1 MDKNKLF
8 GEIRTYCND
17 LRSKHAERD
26 TQALGMED
34 MYLMRKTA
42 HDEALEAISPDVVL
56 TKSTD
61 ERVAIQGVLRLLTTT
76 VPAITMPRDK
86 NDLSNMDASDDI
98 ERLGNALLA
107 SSDKTTLKPLHYNA
121 TLCGSLYDEIHIQIV
136 CTADLVEAAKGG
148 SPAAVARAERV
159 AALSPYQFI
168 ALNPKSGYPVW
179 DSLGLQAYHRQT
191 VVTMGQVVD
200 QYGKAVEDLITS
212 SGKTI
217 DETRLKE
224 ATLYDYWDTTYRC
237 TWIDGYDRPI
247 MVEEHGLPFIPI
259 VASIAEGSDLFDSAE
274 DRREPFLLTVFKSK
288 LDQRKTEAL
297 TAMATMNRVRGFS
310 PTLRFKRGEAGQE
323 IPSVS
328 RLGLFQYVDVP
339 PGAEFDEMPHASD
352 PATMDMLSI
361 ANGKTEAAT
370 IYASVLG
377 ASQSN
382 TYSQTALLS
391 QLGRIPLETVR
402 AQTGRAIADAVEI
415 AIEWIR
421 TNKEPVSVR
430 NYRSGAL
437 SDIDPRDIPEYINL
451 DCNLDVALPQDKLQ
465 AATIAKTLL
474 DAGIVSEEWVVEETL
489 KYGQPKQMQKTVLK
503 ERIIKALIGMEVQK
517 LLAMSQQQPGQ
528 VPGQEGGQVPGQ
540 EPGQEASQ
548 MQGIP
553 PEMLEGG
560 MGGPEMAM
568 GEQQMMPEEG
578 IGLA

>member
-1 MDKNKLF
+1 MDKTKLYN
-8 GEIRTYCND
+8 EIRTYCDN
-17 LRSKHAERD
+17 LRGQHEKRD
-26 TQALGMED
+26 TQAQGMED
-34 MYLMRKTA
+34 MYLMHKTQ
-42 HDEALEAISPDVVL
+42 HDEALEAISKDVVL

-76 VPAITMPRDK
+76 VPSITMPRDK
-86 NDLSNMDASDDI
+86 NDVAYMETSDDI

-121 TLCGSLYDEIHIQIV
+121 TLCGSLYDELQIQVV
-136 CTADLVEAAKGG
+136 CTADLVEAAEGA
-148 SPAAVARAERV
+148 SPAALARAKRV
-159 AALSPYQFI
+159 AALTPYQFI

-179 DSLGLQAYHRQT
+179 DTLGLQAYHRQT
-191 VVTMGQVVD
+191 TVTLGQVVD
-200 QYGKAVEDLITS
+200 QYGKTVEELIAT
-212 SGKTI
+212 SGKTL
-217 DETRLKE
+217 DEVRLNPV
-224 ATLYDYWDTTYRC
+224 TLYDFWDTTYRC
-237 TWIDGYDRPI
+237 TWLDGYDRPV
-247 MVEEHGLPFIPI
+247 MMEEHGLPFIPI

-274 DRREPFLLTVFKSK
+274 DKREPFLLTVFKSK

-310 PTLRFKRGEAGQE
+310 PTLRFKRGEPGQDV
-323 IPSVS
+323 PTMG
-328 RLGLFQYVDVP
+328 RLGLFQFVDVP
-339 PGAEFDEMPHASD
+339 AGAEFDEMPHASD

-370 IYASVLG
+370 IYNSVLG

-391 QLGRIPLETVR
+391 QLGRIPLDTVR

-421 TNKEPVSVR
+421 VRAKPLSVR

-437 SDIDPRDIPEYINL
+437 SDIDPSTIPEYINL

-465 AATIAKTLL
+465 AANIASTLL
-474 DAGIVSEEWVVEETL
+474 KAGIVSEEWIMEEIL
-489 KYGQPKQMQKTVLK
+489 KIGQPSQMQKTILK
-503 ERIIKALIGMEVQK
+503 EQVTKALAGVETQK
-517 LLAMSQQQPGQ
+517 LIALSQQPAGQ
-528 VPGQEGGQVPGQ
+528 VPGQQPSQVPEQ
-540 EPGQEASQ
+540 MQPGPEQ

-553 PEMLEGG
+553 PEMLAGG

-568 GEQQMMPEEG
+568 GEQQMLPPEEG
-578 IGLA
+578 MGLA